1 MKKLLTLVLAGAASF
16 SVLSGDFD
24 STKSKIESAM
34 QSNLRHLKE
43 VYRDTNRK
51 PVETLEF
58 FGLREDMRIVELLPG
73 GGWYT
78 KILAPTMKEKGEFYV
93 ALNTTQV
100 EERLLPHPAFQH
112 SKVAGKK
119 AKIWREGRSPV
130 LSAEIDSL
138 GVDNVD
144 MVLTFRNYHSF
155 TPEARKEIND
165 AVFKAL
171 KPGGVYG
178 VITHTAR
185 HMEPDRRENSRR
197 IDPVKAILEITK
209 AGFIFEDYSDLHYR
223 PVDKLEHEVGHRS
236 VTGQTDRW
244 TFRFRKPE

>member
-1 MKKLLTLVLAGAASF
+1 MKKLLTLMLAGAASF

-24 STKSKIESAM
+24 STQLKIENAM
-34 QSNLRHLKE
+34 KSNLRTLKE
-43 VYRDTNRK
+43 VYRDSNRK
-51 PVETLEF
+51 PVETLKF
-58 FGLREDMRIVELLPG
+58 FGLREDMRVVELLPG

-78 KILAPTMKEKGEFYV
+78 KILAPTLKEKGDFYV

-100 EERLLPHPAFQH
+100 EQHLLPHPDFQH
-112 SKVAGKK
+112 TKVAGKD
-119 AKIWREGRSPV
+119 AKIWREEGSPV
-130 LSAEIDSL
+130 LSAKLDSL

-155 TPEARKEIND
+155 TPEARMELNHAI
-165 AVFKAL
+165 FKAL

-185 HMEPDRRENSRR
+185 HMEPNKHENSRR

-209 AGFIFEDYSDLHYR
+209 AGFVFEDYSDLHYR
-223 PVDKLEHEVGHRS
+223 PVDKLDKEVGDRS
-236 VTGQTDRW
+236 VTGRTDRW